1 MIQEMTPTKRSE
13 TGSPQT
19 VSVTN
24 IREGQEENRQWRQQS
39 QDRPNGDSQAL
50 KRQNGLWQPDDRP
63 HATGEINV
71 NSRERV
77 LSTLGGVALLAYAV
91 QRRSL
96 VPSLL
101 SGIAGV
107 EMLYRGVTGHCPVYE
122 SLNISTAK
130 PDEKGKGIRVDA
142 AVTVN
147 RGVEE
152 AYSYWRN
159 LENLPK
165 FMWHVK
171 EVHSL
176 GGDRSHWLVEV
187 SPKLRLEW
195 DARITQDI
203 PNQVIAWHTEPGS
216 TVENGGAVRFEK
228 APGDR
233 GTEIHAT
240 IRYEPPGGV
249 IGEAAAG
256 LFKKV
261 TQEQIKEDIRR
272 FKQILEAGEIATTEG
287 QPRCE

>member
-1 MIQEMTPTKRSE
+1 MQEITSTKRRE
-13 TGSPQT
+13 TSSPQT
-19 VSVTN
+19 VPITN
-24 IREGQEENRQWRQQS
+24 VQEGKASDQQWRQQS
-39 QDRPNGDSQAL
+39 QGEPNGNRQATNG
-50 KRQNGLWQPDDRP
+50 QNGLWQPDNSPR
-63 HATGEINV
+63 AAGEINV
-71 NSRERV
+71 NNQERA
-77 LSTLGGVALLAYAV
+77 LSAMGGIALLAYAV

-101 SGIAGV
+101 SGLAGV
-107 EMLYRGVTGHCPVYE
+107 EMLYRGVTGHCPVYDA
-122 SLNISTAK
+122 LNISTAK
-130 PDEKGKGIRVDA
+130 PEEKGKGIRVDA

-147 RGVEE
+147 CSPEE
-152 AYSYWRN
+152 AYAYWRN

-171 EVHSL
+171 AVHSL
-176 GGDRSHWLVEV
+176 GGDRSHWMVEV

-203 PNQVIAWHTEPGS
+203 PNQLIAWHTEPGS

-261 TQEQIKEDIRR
+261 TQEQIKQDIHR
-272 FKQILEAGEIATTEG
+272 FKQILEAGEIPTTEG